1 MPEDNDR
8 QQAILRYSADP
19 KGALFRAIRLAVRAH
34 RGQARKLSG
43 VPYVFHPFS
52 VARILID
59 YGCEEY
65 IIVSGLL
72 HDTVE
77 DTAVTVEAIREHF
90 GNDVARIVASV
101 SEPDKSKP
109 WEERKRHTVECIKTH
124 PMEVLLVECA
134 DKLDNIRS
142 IRRDY
147 GKYGGAIWSAF
158 NSPEKQQRWYY
169 QSLKEA
175 FLKRVKGEP
184 SIGLFT
190 EFAHEVER
198 VFG

>member
-1 MPEDNDR
+1 MPDITDR
-8 QQAILRYSADP
+8 QQAILRYSAAP
-19 KGALFRAIRLAVRAH
+19 KGALFRALRLAVRAH
-34 RGQARKLSG
+34 GGQARKLSG
-43 VPYVFHPFS
+43 VPYVFHPIS
-52 VARILID
+52 VAKILID

-65 IIVSGLL
+65 IVVSGLL

-77 DTAVTVEAIREHF
+77 DTAVTVEAIRERF

-101 SEPDKSKP
+101 SEPDKAKP
-109 WEERKRHTVECIKTH
+109 WEERKRHTVESIKTH
-124 PMEVLLVECA
+124 PMDVLLVECA

-142 IRRDY
+142 IRMAYD
-147 GKYGGAIWSAF
+147 KYGSAIWSAF
-158 NSPEKQQRWYY
+158 NRPEKQQQWYY

-175 FLKRVKGEP
+175 FMERVTGEP

-190 EFAHEVER
+190 EFTQEVEQ

>member
-1 MPEDNDR
+1 MPVVTDR
-8 QQAILRYSADP
+8 QHAIIQYSADP
-19 KGALFRAIRLAVRAH
+19 KGALFRALRLAVRAH
-34 RGQARKLSG
+34 GGQARKLSG
-43 VPYVFHPFS
+43 VPYVFHPIN
-52 VARILID
+52 VAKILID

-65 IIVSGLL
+65 IVVSGLL

-90 GNDVARIVASV
+90 GNEVTRIVASV

-109 WEERKRHTVECIKTH
+109 WEERKRHTVENIKTH
-124 PMEVLLVECA
+124 PMDVLLVECA

-142 IRRDY
+142 IRMAF

-158 NSPEKQQRWYY
+158 NRPEKQQRWYY
-169 QSLKEA
+169 QSLKDA
-175 FLKRVKGEP
+175 FMERVQGEP

-190 EFAHEVER
+190 EFVQEVEL
-198 VFG
+198 VFR